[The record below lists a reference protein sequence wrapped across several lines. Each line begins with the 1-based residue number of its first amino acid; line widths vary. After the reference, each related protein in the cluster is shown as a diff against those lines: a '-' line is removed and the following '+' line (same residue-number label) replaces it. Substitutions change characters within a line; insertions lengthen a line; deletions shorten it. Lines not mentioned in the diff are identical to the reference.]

1 MLPLFSAAM
10 VIGLA
15 CSLLALAYGVARM
28 LRGFGPPANTAVNLV
43 FAGAG
48 GATLAGVIGIPVL
61 ILGPALMRPWQL
73 IAYFGWLFVLAVLA
87 SAVLVPLFFERRQS

>member
-1 MLPLFSAAM
+1 M

-15 CSLLALAYGVARM
+15 CSLLALAYGVARL
-28 LRGFGPPANTAVNLV
+28 LRRFGLAANTAVKLM

-73 IAYFGWLFVLAVLA
+73 LAYFGWLFVLAVLA
-87 SAVLVPLFFERRQS
+87 SAVLVPLVFDRRQS